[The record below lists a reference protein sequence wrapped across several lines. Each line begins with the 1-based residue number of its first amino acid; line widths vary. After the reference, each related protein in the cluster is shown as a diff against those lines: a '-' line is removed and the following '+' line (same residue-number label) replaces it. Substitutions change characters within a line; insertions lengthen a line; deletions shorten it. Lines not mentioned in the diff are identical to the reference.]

1 MRYTRFKRYQINK
14 KATRGVAKKHPWIF
28 SGNLS
33 SAAESFQ
40 DGEYLKLYDGE
51 NNLLAFGIL
60 SKDEKI
66 AVRLFHFGETL
77 KNRFF
82 FKKLRDIWS
91 KKEKLCDETNAIRYV
106 NGECD
111 QLPGLFVDLYNDV
124 AVVSYASPSLY
135 RMARLIAFL
144 LPQVLPEHLSKHI
157 LVRGKPCNGSR
168 IDFKPARWVRGQAQE
183 KVEIFETKN
192 KFEVYPNNPQ
202 SSGFFMDLRAA
213 RRELSKHD
221 FNGMRVL
228 NLFSYTGAFSV
239 LLQKLGAR
247 EVVSVESNRAAIQL
261 HNNNIKLNDL
271 DPAGQE
277 IVCADVH
284 QYLSKL
290 DDSEKFDFIIF
301 DPTSMTSSKNRLNQA
316 LQKHSVYHKLAL
328 KHLNPE
334 SLWLSCCRS
343 HHVPKAELL
352 KVIGQASKEIIGKG
366 NTQIVVEIKE
376 DIDFSVPGNFSEG
389 HYLKQVLFSNFKL

>member
-33 SAAESFQ
+33 SAAENFD

-82 FKKLRDIWS
+82 FKKLREIWT
-91 KKEKLCDETNAIRYV
+91 KKEKLCHETDAIRYV

-111 QLPGLFVDLYNDV
+111 QLPGITVDLYKDV

-135 RMARLIAFL
+135 RLARLIAFL
-144 LPQVLPEHLSKHI
+144 LPHTLPDHLAKHI
-157 LVRGKPCNGSR
+157 LVRGKPSNGSR
-168 IDFKPARWVRGQAQE
+168 IDFKAGRWVRGSSQE
-183 KVEIFETKN
+183 KVEIYEGEN
-192 KFEVYPNNPQ
+192 KYQVFPNNPQ
-202 SSGFFMDLRAA
+202 SCGYFMDLRGA

-221 FNGMRVL
+221 FAGMRVL
-228 NLFSYTGAFSV
+228 NLFSYTGAFSI
-239 LLQKLGAR
+239 LLQKLGAK
-247 EVVSVESNRAAIQL
+247 EVVSVESSRASIQL
-261 HNNNIKLNDL
+261 HKNNMALNDI
-271 DPAGQE
+271 DPEGQVIE
-277 IVCADVH
+277 CADVH
-284 QYLSKL
+284 QFLSTL
-290 DDSEKFDFIIF
+290 EDEEKFDFIIF

-316 LQKHSVYHKLAL
+316 LQKHSIYHKLAL

-343 HHVPKAELL
+343 HHVPKSDLL

-366 NTQIVVEIKE
+366 NTQIVTEIKE
-376 DIDFSVPGNFSEG
+376 EIDFAVPGNFSEG